1 MGSHH
6 QLGCLRHPAQPGNS
20 GDCYDNV
27 MIEAFWGRI
36 QIELLNRKR
45 WNTVV
50 KINVAVGG

>member
-1 MGSHH
+1 
-6 QLGCLRHPAQPGNS
+6 
-20 GDCYDNV
+20 